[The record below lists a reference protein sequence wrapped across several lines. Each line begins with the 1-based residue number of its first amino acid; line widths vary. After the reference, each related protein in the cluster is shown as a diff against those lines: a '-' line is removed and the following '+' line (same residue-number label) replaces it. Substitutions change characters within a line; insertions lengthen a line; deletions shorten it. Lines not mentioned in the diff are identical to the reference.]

1 MRPVHTICAVAGRTV
16 SRTYRTEIRK
26 VRGTGQVFQISARLQ
41 GETGESM
48 VTATVDAKDAIDLTL
63 KTLAL
68 VVGGAWTV
76 LNYFRGRT
84 FTRRLEPTIHG
95 NIVELQGAKYLTG
108 EISVKNV
115 GLTKVEVTQEPTA
128 LVVWFVN
135 SAARKMSEQ
144 MMAAHSV
151 FKDHGWIEPGET
163 ISEPFLVPVPA
174 SAQEPLMIRLDL
186 RIVSRG
192 DTTKDVEWNSSTMV
206 PVAIAESD
214 ESKTDGKGGVHATQS
229 AAEAGA
235 R

>member
-1 MRPVHTICAVAGRTV
+1 MRPVHTICAVAGKAV
-16 SRTYRTEIRK
+16 STRYRTEK
-26 VRGTGQVFQISARLQ
+26 KKARGTGQVFQISGRLQ
-41 GETGESM
+41 RETGESI

-68 VVGGAWTV
+68 VVGAAWTV

-95 NIVELQGAKYLTG
+95 EVVELQGAKYLTG
-108 EISVKNV
+108 DLAVKNV

-135 SAARKMSEQ
+135 SAGPQMSEQ
-144 MMAAHSV
+144 MMAAHNV

-163 ISEPFLVPVPA
+163 ISEPFLVPLPA
-174 SAQEPLMIRLDL
+174 SAQEPLIVRLDL

-206 PVAIAESD
+206 PIAIAESD

-235 R
+235 P

>member
-1 MRPVHTICAVAGRTV
+1 MRPVHTICAVAGKAV
-16 SRTYRTEIRK
+16 STRYRTEK
-26 VRGTGQVFQISARLQ
+26 KKARGTGQVFQISGRLQ
-41 GETGESM
+41 GETGESI

-68 VVGGAWTV
+68 VVGAAWTV

-95 NIVELQGAKYLTG
+95 EVVELQGAKYLTG
-108 EISVKNV
+108 DLAVKNV

-135 SAARKMSEQ
+135 SAGPQMSEQ
-144 MMAAHSV
+144 MMAAHNV

-163 ISEPFLVPVPA
+163 ISEPFLVPLPA
-174 SAQEPLMIRLDL
+174 SAQEPLIVRLDL

-206 PVAIAESD
+206 PIAIAESD

-235 R
+235 P